1 MQSKRKQQSLGVTAI
16 LISTIFYGLM
26 GVYSKIIGVNF
37 GIFTQ
42 SYIRNLIVFLIIF
55 VLCLVLRKKWVKIQ
69 KQDIPWII
77 LWSIS
82 GTIASVC
89 FFVAVNYLSIGTT
102 VIIFFAGS
110 NISGYLAGKVLYQE
124 QLTKSKIIASI
135 LSILGVLLVYYST
148 IGLDNLVFSIMA
160 LFSGLGTGLWN
171 TVSKKFSHHY
181 SGLQITGMDAF
192 ASFLMTLFASMIV
205 FEPLPTISF
214 TIPMLF
220 VFIYSITQTI
230 TVFFTVYGF
239 KRLEAQIGTL
249 VMPMEVFFAALFGF
263 IFYRETLTI
272 LTILGGLLIIS
283 GIVIPNL
290 RFAKKISIVNQVKN

>member
-205 FEPLPTISF
+205 FEPLPTISDHRV
-214 TIPMLF
+214 LH
-220 VFIYSITQTI
+220 
-230 TVFFTVYGF
+230 
-239 KRLEAQIGTL
+239 RLRI
-249 VMPMEVFFAALFGF
+249 
-263 IFYRETLTI
+263 
-272 LTILGGLLIIS
+272 
-283 GIVIPNL
+283 
-290 RFAKKISIVNQVKN
+290 